1 MVKVFSAFFG
11 VIIFVSFP
19 VAADWE
25 LDVKYEPRGHDITIK
40 IKRWDEY
47 DERPNPLYDCLRYDL
62 QADCKMTIRYSG
74 FGVGNSE
81 MRGVSFKEMSTAR
94 TLGDLARVSREKGV
108 VFTGRIPMAEG
119 ERYCFS
125 LTSVWRGKWNPMPGG
140 VNACSRAEIVP
151 TYCSISEPY
160 IELNHGAI
168 NANAINGHT
177 ISRSFNV
184 SCNTNYKVLVIAQ
197 DLKSVLSLGGGLQ
210 SQLKVNDT
218 DLGEGYVT
226 SVGPGGKSLT
236 LTSTLSGYTS
246 GTGNFQGAKVIMLSL
261 P

>member
-1 MVKVFSAFFG
+1 MVKVFYAFWSFI
-11 VIIFVSFP
+11 VFVSFP
-19 VAADWE
+19 AAADWE
-25 LDVKYEPRGHDITIK
+25 LDVKYEPRYHDVTVE

-47 DERPNPLYDCLRYDL
+47 DERPNPLYDCLYSNM
-62 QADCKMTIRYSG
+62 QHDCRMTIRYSG
-74 FGVGNSE
+74 FGGEYSFDE
-81 MRGVSFKEMSTAR
+81 VSFKEMSTVR

-108 VFTGRIPMAEG
+108 VFTKYIPMAEG
-119 ERYCFS
+119 YRYCFDFIYI
-125 LTSVWRGKWNPMPGG
+125 WRGLRKLMPGG
-140 VNACSRAEIVP
+140 VNACTKAEIVP

-168 NANAINGHT
+168 SANAINGHT
-177 ISRSFNV
+177 VSRSFNV
-184 SCNTNYKVLVIAQ
+184 SCNTSYKVLVIAQ

-246 GTGNFQGAKVIMLSL
+246 GTGNFHGSKVIMLSL